1 MIVQLTG
8 LPGTGKT
15 TLAAGLRQHFG
26 DRCLLLDKDGVRAAL
41 YGPSGQVA
49 YQRDQDDFVVSLL
62 HLAARERLTRDP
74 DAVVIL
80 ERTGSRA
87 YQLADVTQLAT
98 TLGQPLAVI
107 YCWCPDQV
115 ARDRLDADH
124 REGTHLAGNRTF
136 SLYQQ
141 LQQSADPITVPA
153 LRLRT
158 DTAAGELLD
167 AAVGYLDQ
175 LNTTR
180 SEAAAR

>member
-15 TLAAGLRQHFG
+15 ALATSLRQHFG
-26 DRCLLLDKDGVRAAL
+26 DRCLLLDKDLVRAAL
-41 YGPSGQVA
+41 YGPSGQVT
-49 YQRDQDDFVVSLL
+49 YQREQDDFVVSLL

-74 DAVVIL
+74 EAVVVF
-80 ERTGSRA
+80 ERTGTRA
-87 YQLADVTQLAT
+87 YQLADVTHLAT
-98 TLGQPLAVI
+98 TLGQPRAVI
-107 YCWCPDQV
+107 YCWCPDDI

-124 REGTHLAGNRTF
+124 RGGNHPACNRTF

-141 LQQSADPITVPA
+141 LQQTADPITVPA

-158 DTAAGELLD
+158 DTSASELLD
-167 AAVGYLDQ
+167 AAVGYLNQ

>member
-15 TLAAGLRQHFG
+15 TLATSLGRHFG
-26 DRCLLLDKDGVRAAL
+26 ERCLLLDKDLVRAAL
-41 YGPSGQVA
+41 YGPSGQVT
-49 YQRDQDDFVVSLL
+49 YQREQDDFVVSLL

-74 DAVVIL
+74 DAVVVL
-80 ERTGSRA
+80 ERTGTRA
-87 YQLADVTQLAT
+87 YQLADVTHLAT
-98 TLGQPLAVI
+98 TLDQPLAVI
-107 YCWCPDQV
+107 SCWCPDNV
-115 ARDRLDADH
+115 ARDRLDADQH
-124 REGTHLAGNRTF
+124 GGTHPAGNRTF

-158 DTAAGELLD
+158 DTSADELLD
-167 AAVGYLDQ
+167 AALGYLDQ
-175 LNTTR
+175 LNPTR